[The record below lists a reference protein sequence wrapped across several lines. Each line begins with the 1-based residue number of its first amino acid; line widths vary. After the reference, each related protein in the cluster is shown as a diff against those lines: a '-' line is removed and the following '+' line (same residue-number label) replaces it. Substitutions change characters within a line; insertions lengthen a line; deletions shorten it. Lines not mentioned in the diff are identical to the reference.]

1 MKTRIKKSTPQ
12 PADIVVAA
20 DGCRTIPEPIAVEI
34 VRALFE
40 HVGLDRLRESTAV
53 GPVQFNDVSEL
64 CDLDLCD
71 AMDVGFKLLS
81 AEVDDDGIRAHVVKR
96 VQAYVTS
103 RVEAHLGSLAQ
114 PFAYRVGRSY
124 VKYWPVAS
132 L

>member
-1 MKTRIKKSTPQ
+1 MKSRIQKSTPQ
-12 PADIVVAA
+12 SGHIVVAA

-64 CDLDLCD
+64 CDVDLCD
-71 AMDVGFKLLS
+71 AMDIGFKLLS
-81 AEVDDDGIRAHVVKR
+81 AETDNSRIWAHVVKR
-96 VQAYVTS
+96 VKAYVIS
-103 RVEAHLGSLAQ
+103 RVEAHLGSLEQ

-124 VKYWPVAS
+124 VKYWPGAS
-132 L
+132 A